1 MTKTNPISFV
11 TPIIQRCRDFLP
23 RGTGVVTR
31 RPLILQLYALR
42 GEEDEE
48 EKDGEGLEMEAE
60 EWGEFLHLP
69 GEQFFDFDVIRDE
82 IVNETNRLTG
92 NNKGVSDS
100 PITLKIFSPHVLN
113 LTLVDLP
120 GITKVPLLLHSCS
133 HD

>member
-1 MTKTNPISFV
+1 
-11 TPIIQRCRDFLP
+11 
-23 RGTGVVTR
+23 VVTR